1 MALNVW
7 ITRTFTL
14 DGKNLIFKTME
25 VSKIVYLSLI
35 ITVPNSTL
43 EVIQKIQKTFLW
55 YSSKPKINHKILCNT
70 FQDEGL
76 KNVDVKLKIIS
87 LQCFWVKK
95 LYDGN
100 HHDWKVIPLY
110 FINK

>member
-14 DGKNLIFKTME
+14 EGKNLIFKTME

-55 YSSKPKINHKILCNT
+55 YSSKPKINHKTHSVIH
-70 FQDEGL
+70 F
-76 KNVDVKLKIIS
+76 KM
-87 LQCFWVKK
+87 
-95 LYDGN
+95 
-100 HHDWKVIPLY
+100 KV
-110 FINK
+110 